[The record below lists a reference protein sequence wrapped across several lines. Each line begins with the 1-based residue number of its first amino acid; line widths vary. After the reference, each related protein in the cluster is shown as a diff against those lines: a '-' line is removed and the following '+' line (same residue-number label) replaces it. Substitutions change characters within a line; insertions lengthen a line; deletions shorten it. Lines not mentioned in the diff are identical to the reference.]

1 VPASPRPPKIRLI
14 VLFGG
19 RSAEH
24 EVSCVSAASVL
35 GAVDP
40 ARYDVVPVGITAE
53 GRWVLDAAAARALA
67 EGGTRALPSAL
78 TAEGPELDPLP
89 TVVPTSEAEQVV
101 VLPLLHG
108 PMGEDGTMQGLLEL
122 AGVPFVGTGVLGSA
136 LAMDK
141 GKAKEVLGAAGLP
154 QAAYLVRRDVEVDD
168 ALPKEVDKELGW
180 PVFVKPAN
188 LGSSVGISKAHDR
201 TELIAAIQ
209 FAEQYDRKVIV
220 ERGIVGRELECS
232 VLGNEAPVASLPCE
246 ILPSREFYDYDD
258 KYLLDKARTQ
268 LPADLPPEK
277 NDELRRLAVE
287 CYRAVECEGMGRVD
301 FLLESATGQLYIN
314 EINTIPGFTS
324 ISMYP
329 KMWEHSGIP
338 FATLID
344 RLIELALDRHKRKKE
359 TKFTR

>member
-1 VPASPRPPKIRLI
+1 MKLRIAVIY
-14 VLFGG
+14 GG
-19 RSAEH
+19 RSGEH
-24 EVSCVSAASVL
+24 EVSVRSARAIL
-35 GAVDP
+35 DALDP
-40 ARYDVVPVGITAE
+40 ARYERIEYFIDQQGKWLPKPILPEPGAHPDIDVVFPV
-53 GRWVLDAAAARALA
+53 
-67 EGGTRALPSAL
+67 
-78 TAEGPELDPLP
+78 
-89 TVVPTSEAEQVV
+89 
-101 VLPLLHG
+101 LHG
-108 PMGEDGTMQGLLEL
+108 TFGEDGTVQGLLEL
-122 AGVPFVGTGVLGSA
+122 ADLPYVGAGVMASSVS
-136 LAMDK
+136 MDK
-141 GKAKEVLGAAGLP
+141 EMMKRVCRERMLPIVDYVIAQRGQANLDEICAKLP
-154 QAAYLVRRDVEVDD
+154 F
-168 ALPKEVDKELGW
+168 PM
-180 PVFVKPAN
+180 FVKPAN

-201 TELIAAIQ
+201 AELVAAIA

-232 VLGNEAPVASLPCE
+232 VLGNESPEASLPCE

-258 KYLLDKARTQ
+258 KYLLDLAKTQ
-268 LPADLPPEK
+268 LPADLPADK
-277 NDELRRLAVE
+277 TDELRRLAVE

-329 KMWEHSGIP
+329 KMWEHSGVP